1 MIKDVV
7 FFQLYVVSCYHG
19 YDRGEYMTSH
29 AKLEFLYTC
38 YPGMRD
44 LYLKVAYT
52 ISCKA
57 KLAITKRTTLLAM
70 FQAQPSS
77 TGRHHLKL
85 VTALPCRRQVQME
98 ILLRIESVYFGQ

>member
-1 MIKDVV
+1 MLSRDEGFVPEGG
-7 FFQLYVVSCYHG
+7 LYNFLQSQ
-19 YDRGEYMTSH
+19 TSYN
-29 AKLEFLYTC
+29 KE
-38 YPGMRD
+38 
-44 LYLKVAYT
+44 
-52 ISCKA
+52 
-57 KLAITKRTTLLAM
+57 TTLLAM